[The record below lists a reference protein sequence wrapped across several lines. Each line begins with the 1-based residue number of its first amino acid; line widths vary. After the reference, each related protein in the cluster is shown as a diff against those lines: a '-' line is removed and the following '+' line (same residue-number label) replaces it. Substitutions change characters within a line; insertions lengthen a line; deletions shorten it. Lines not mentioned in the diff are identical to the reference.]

1 MATTLRALNA
11 AGELIAC
18 LAIIICGM
26 GLIGLAST
34 L

>member
-18 LAIIICGM
+18 LAICGM